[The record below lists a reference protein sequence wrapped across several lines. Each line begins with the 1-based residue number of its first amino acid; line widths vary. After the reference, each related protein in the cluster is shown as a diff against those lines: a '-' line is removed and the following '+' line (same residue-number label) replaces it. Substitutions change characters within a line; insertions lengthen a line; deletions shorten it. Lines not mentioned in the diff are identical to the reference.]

1 MEFLMDLQ
9 RVVAC
14 LGKRTTVVLLATLC
28 ITGRPGMTVAADTE
42 AVEYAVKAT
51 YLSKFSYYVQ
61 WPRTAFSS
69 SDSAVNLCVVGHD
82 PFGVTLD
89 KAVSGEN
96 IGGRAI
102 AIRRLKTVG
111 CDSGCHIL
119 YIGASETQRPSEI
132 FETVRGSSVLTVSDT
147 SRTETAAGIINFVTK
162 DNRVRFDI
170 DDEAAAQNGLSFSSK
185 LLGLAFYVKARSTQG
200 PR

>member
-1 MEFLMDLQ
+1 
-9 RVVAC
+9 
-14 LGKRTTVVLLATLC
+14 
-28 ITGRPGMTVAADTE
+28 MTVAADTE
-42 AVEYAVKAT
+42 VVEYAVKAT

-61 WPRTAFSS
+61 WPQTAFAA

-111 CDSGCHIL
+111 RDSGCHIL

-132 FETVRGSSVLTVSDT
+132 LETVRGSSVLTVSDT
-147 SRTETAAGIINFVTK
+147 SRTEAAAGIINFMTK

-170 DDEAAAQNGLSFSSK
+170 NDEAAAQNGLSFSSK
-185 LLGLAFYVKARSTQG
+185 LLGLALYVKARSTQG